1 MKRWSKCLMAL
12 TGALLLTFAGKTTVQ
27 AAEAPAPFTADQLL
41 GAVNVQCAN
50 VSSLQQVLAESVQM
64 TEAST
69 GMTISA
75 NMVMDAQQSR
85 TVSHTTTSMVMS
97 MLGISQGAVTENYS
111 ALSGTTLY
119 SYTADESGAWKATC
133 EALTPEEAASF
144 GSDFNVDGIDL
155 ATAVVTVDGSVYR
168 VRGVMDA
175 ESMEKFTDLLGTS
188 GVVPNGAFPVVLDI
202 DGATLLP
209 VSLTVAMQNMSM
221 SDMPGVTASANVVV
235 TYGGYNQYDALAV
248 PASVI
253 ANAA

>member
-1 MKRWSKCLMAL
+1 MKRLSKCLMAL

-50 VSSLQQVLAESVQM
+50 VSSLQQVLAENVLM

-69 GMTISA
+69 GMTISV
-75 NMVMDAQQSR
+75 NMVMDVQQSR
-85 TVSHTTTSMVMS
+85 TVSHSTTSMVMS

-111 ALSGTTLY
+111 MISGSTLY
-119 SYTADESGAWKATC
+119 SYTADASGAWKGTC
-133 EALTPEEAASF
+133 KALTPAQAASY
-144 GSDFNVDGIDL
+144 GSSFDVNGIDMTT
-155 ATAVVTVDGSVYR
+155 ATVTVDGNLYR

-175 ESMEKFTDLLGTS
+175 ASMEEFADMLETS
-188 GVVPNGAFPVVLDI
+188 GIVPSGAFPVVLDI
-202 DGATLLP
+202 DAATLLP

-221 SDMPGVTASANVVV
+221 SSMPGVTAAVNVVV
-235 TYGGYNQYDALAV
+235 TYGGYDQYDALTV